1 MAHMYLLTA
10 TLVIAGGVVLS
21 IALRRGLARRC
32 EELRLE
38 FRRQID
44 SLSANVTA
52 LERTIATRN
61 APAKGES
68 TVTSAGAASEAVAQ
82 GPLMQVSDEITP
94 ETLAAITKTITALL
108 GRKIHVRSVRLLATP
123 DAASNPWAQNGRAVI
138 QASHNFSQRKRES

>member
-68 TVTSAGAASEAVAQ
+68 TVTRAGATSEAVAQ

>member
-68 TVTSAGAASEAVAQ
+68 TVTSS
-82 GPLMQVSDEITP
+82 
-94 ETLAAITKTITALL
+94 
-108 GRKIHVRSVRLLATP
+108 
-123 DAASNPWAQNGRAVI
+123 W
-138 QASHNFSQRKRES
+138 SHE